1 MEDQDKLVIELY
13 QKGYGQQR
21 VAKETH
27 HSVRKVKEILQKNNI
42 HIRSIKEANAMVQK
56 TGRGNKPTPYTKEQE
71 KIVLDCYVNQKRGIE
86 YSRKQAKC
94 SLNTFNMIL
103 KDNNIK
109 KRSFSE
115 AATESNQNRAL
126 HKNEEYFNTETH
138 NMAWLLGFLAS
149 DGNVSKRDNCIKIA
163 LSTVDIEILE
173 KIKKEL
179 DIENPIHTYTNRKGF
194 DYCSLS
200 WTCKKHKDKL
210 AEYSIIPDKTFIIKP
225 PYKLNKKYFID
236 YIRGYFDGD
245 GSINYISSNNAL
257 RWQICAAN
265 KEILQWI
272 INVLY
277 DQYNIP
283 KVKVLEQQKEK
294 HVLYYFQYSTNSTKE
309 IFNILYSTDKNSLYL
324 KRKKDKFMENIIK
337 QMK

>member
-13 QKGYGQQR
+13 QKGYGQHK

-27 HSVRKVKEILQKNNI
+27 HSVRKVKEILKRNHV
-42 HIRSIKEANAMVQK
+42 HIRTIQEANAMVQA

-71 KIVLDCYVNQKRGIE
+71 KIALDCYVNQKRGIE
-86 YSRKQAKC
+86 YSRKQANC

-103 KDNNIK
+103 KDNHIT
-109 KRSFSE
+109 KRNLSE
-115 AATESNQNRAL
+115 AAVASNQNRAL
-126 HKNEEYFNTETH
+126 YKNEDYFDVETP

-149 DGNVSKRDNCIKIA
+149 DGNVSKRDNTIKIA
-163 LSTVDIEILE
+163 LSSVDLEILE

-179 DIENPIHTYTNRKGF
+179 DIENSIHSYTNRQGF
-194 DYCSLS
+194 DYCALS

-210 AEYSIIPDKTFIIKP
+210 AEYSIVPNKTFIIEP
-225 PYKLNKKYFID
+225 PYKLDKKYFID

-245 GSINYISSNNAL
+245 GSVNYLSSNDAL

-265 KEILQWI
+265 KEILQWMI
-272 INVLY
+272 DVLY
-277 DQYNIP
+277 EQYDIP
-283 KVKVLEQQKEK
+283 KVRVLTQPRK
-294 HVLYYFQYSTNSTKE
+294 HTLYYFQYSTNSTKK
-309 IFNILYSTDKNSLYL
+309 IFDVLYTENSLYL
-324 KRKKDKFMENIIK
+324 KRKKDKFIENIQK